1 LAAFL
6 IQTAPAAVMAKTLV
20 TSSGDVPGTCPSSFA
35 CTLRQAIV
43 STFAGDVIEFG
54 PLITT
59 VTITTDSPLS
69 LNNSITIDGANRV
82 TITGNGNT
90 SLFVVESGASVQ
102 LTGLTIQDGAATLG
116 GGIYVSEGGT
126 LALNNSTVTSN
137 TASFA
142 GAGIFNDGT
151 ATLTNSTFSANT
163 GPDFGGGI
171 FNEGTLTMSNSTV
184 SGNSSTQLGGGISIG
199 SGTATM
205 TNITVSNNTSLYG
218 GGISA
223 DYTTT
228 ISGSIVAGN
237 TQRNFF
243 DIFGPVTRLFCL
255 GDAST
260 LNLGAL
266 ANNGGPT
273 QTILPGPGST
283 AINGIPCSD
292 APQTDQRGL
301 IRPDPASAASA
312 SPCDVGAVEVGSVP
326 DVIFVNGFELAA
338 SG

>member
-1 LAAFL
+1 
-6 IQTAPAAVMAKTLV
+6 MAQTLV
-20 TSSGDVPGTCPSSFA
+20 TSSGDLPGICPSSFA

-43 STFAGDVIEFG
+43 STFAGDVIEFA

-59 VTITTDSPLS
+59 VAITTDATLS
-69 LNNSITIDGANRV
+69 LNNSITIDGGNRV

-90 SLFVVESGASVQ
+90 SVFVVEPGASVQ
-102 LTGLTIQDGAATLG
+102 LIGLTIQDGDATLG

-151 ATLTNSTFSANT
+151 ATLTNSTFSANI

-171 FNEGTLTMSNSTV
+171 FSQGTLTMSNSTV

-218 GGISA
+218 GGVSA

-228 ISGSIVAGN
+228 INRSIIAGN
-237 TQRNFF
+237 TQRNFI
-243 DIFGPVTRLFCL
+243 DIFGPASRQACL
-255 GDAST
+255 LDAST

-273 QTILPGPGST
+273 QTILPGPGSA
-283 AINGIPCSD
+283 AINGISCSD
-292 APQTDQRGL
+292 VPQTDQRGL

-312 SPCDVGAVEVGSVP
+312 TPCDVGAVEVGSVP